1 MIIETV
7 CRHIKNYFISEVHA
21 GEFTISG
28 GAVTDADFMR
38 DGYYLI
44 WGSKYNDAVHLYPDD
59 VLTDE
64 EFSGDIALMNP
75 PEDFL
80 ALCEEIETYMASDMA
95 SPSPYK
101 KESFGGYSYELE
113 DTEANNWQK
122 VFASRLN
129 QWRKI

>member
-1 MIIETV
+1 MIEAV
-7 CRHIKNYFISEVHA
+7 CRHIKNYFITDVYA
-21 GEFTISG
+21 GKFTISG
-28 GAVTDADFMR
+28 GEVIDTDFMR

-64 EFSGDIALMNP
+64 EFDGDIALMNP

-80 ALCEEIETYMASDMA
+80 ALCTEIEDYMASDMA

-101 KESFGGYSYELE
+101 KESFGGYSYEMN
-113 DTEANNWQK
+113 DSGSNRWQK
-122 VFASRLN
+122 IFASRLN
-129 QWRKI
+129 QWRKL

>member
-1 MIIETV
+1 MIEAV
-7 CRHIKNYFISEVHA
+7 LRHIKNYFITEVHA
-21 GEFTISG
+21 GNFTISG
-28 GAVTDADFMR
+28 GKLTDADFMK

-44 WGSKYNDAVHLYPDD
+44 WGSKYNDAVHIYPDD
-59 VLTDE
+59 TLTDE
-64 EFSGDIALMNP
+64 EFSGDVALMNP

-80 ALCEEIETYMASDMA
+80 TVCEEIEEYMASDMA

-113 DTEANNWQK
+113 DSSSCSWQR

>member
-1 MIIETV
+1 MIEAV
-7 CRHIKNYFISEVHA
+7 CRHIRNYFISSVHA
-21 GEFTISG
+21 GRFTISG
-28 GAVTDADFMR
+28 GTITDADFMR

-44 WGSKYNDAVHLYPDD
+44 WGSEYNDGVHLYPDD
-59 VLTDE
+59 TLTDE

-80 ALCEEIETYMASDMA
+80 AVCTEIEEYMASDMA

-113 DTEANNWQK
+113 GGDSASWQK

-129 QWRKI
+129 RWRKL

>member
-1 MIIETV
+1 MIETV
-7 CRHIKNYFISEVHA
+7 CRHIKNYFISTVHP
-21 GEFTISG
+21 GKFTISG
-28 GAVTDADFMR
+28 GQVIDTDFMR

-44 WGSKYNDAVHLYPDD
+44 WGSKYNDGVHIYPDD
-59 VLTDE
+59 ILTDE
-64 EFSGDIALMNP
+64 EFDGDIALMNP

-80 ALCEEIETYMASDMA
+80 TVCSEISEYMKSEMA

-101 KESFGGYSYELE
+101 KESFGGYSYERE
-113 DTEANNWQK
+113 DSDSSNWQK